1 MQEVPMMKEVEHRCW
16 TEAAPAWRK
25 YDARLRSAFAPVTE
39 RMLQATGVGADAR
52 VLDIACGT
60 GEPALAA
67 AEQVGPAGFVVAT
80 DFVAEMLAFAREKAT
95 QRGLD
100 NVVFRR
106 VDADELEVPAGSF
119 DAVLVRWGIMFM
131 SDPVG
136 CLKRA
141 RAALRSGGRIAV
153 ACWAGRDRNAWA
165 PEASAL
171 FAFADPALLRR
182 AMQDAGFEDV
192 VIEEVHVGFAA
203 DIGEPGAGSKYGW
216 GGPGVTW
223 IASGRK

>member
-1 MQEVPMMKEVEHRCW
+1 MNELDHRCW
-16 TEAAPAWRK
+16 TEAARAWRK
-25 YDARLRSAFAPVTE
+25 HDARLRTAFAPVTE
-39 RMLQATGVGADAR
+39 RMLQATCLGADGR

-60 GEPALAA
+60 GEPALSA
-67 AEQVGPAGFVVAT
+67 AEQVGPGGIVLAT
-80 DFVAEMLAFAREKAT
+80 DFVEEMLAFAREKASE
-95 QRGLD
+95 RGLD

-106 VDADELEVPAGSF
+106 VDAEELEAPAGSF

-131 SDPVG
+131 SDPAA

-153 ACWAGRDRNAWA
+153 ACWAGPERNAWA
-165 PEASAL
+165 DSASAPSL
-171 FAFADPALLRR
+171 FAFADPERLRR

-192 VIEEVHVGFAA
+192 VLEEVHVGFAA